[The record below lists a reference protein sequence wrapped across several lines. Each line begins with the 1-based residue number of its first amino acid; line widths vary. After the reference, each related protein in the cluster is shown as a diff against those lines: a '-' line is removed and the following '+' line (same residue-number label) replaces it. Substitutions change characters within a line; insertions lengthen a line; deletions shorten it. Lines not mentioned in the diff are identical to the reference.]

1 MAVQLINEKGKIRLE
16 SEISLAEECNSFEA
30 IISNPEYKERIK
42 AAEKDYHLSHRIEN
56 KDGNLVSIAQRSL
69 GKIVKAGE
77 FSDLAQSHVKFLDF
91 LSNIDEEEIAKR
103 TLYDFLNEKRNP
115 IENPGEHEPSDEEV
129 FKALSEFLRNT
140 FGAVVIG
147 VIK

>member
-16 SEISLAEECNSFEA
+16 SELSLADECNNFEA

-42 AAEKDYHLSHRIEN
+42 AAEKDCHLSHRIEN

-77 FSDLAQSHVKFLDF
+77 FSDLSQSHVKFLDF
-91 LSNIDEEEIAKR
+91 LSKIDDEEIAKR
-103 TLYDFLNEKRNP
+103 VSL
-115 IENPGEHEPSDEEV
+115 ENPGEHEPSDEEV

-147 VIK
+147 VVRV

>member
-1 MAVQLINEKGKIRLE
+1 MVQLINEKGKIRLE
-16 SEISLAEECNSFEA
+16 SEISLADECNSFEA

-42 AAEKDYHLSHRIEN
+42 AAEKDCHLSHRIEN

-77 FSDLAQSHVKFLDF
+77 FSDLAQSHIKFLDF
-91 LSNIDEEEIAKR
+91 LSSIDDEEIAKR
-103 TLYDFLNEKRNP
+103 TS
-115 IENPGEHEPSDEEV
+115 IENPGEHDPSDEEV

-140 FGAVVIG
+140 FGVVVIG
-147 VIK
+147 VVK

>member
-16 SEISLAEECNSFEA
+16 SELSLAEECSSFEA

-91 LSNIDEEEIAKR
+91 LSKIDDEEAAKR
-103 TLYDFLNEKRNP
+103 VSL
-115 IENPGEHEPSDEEV
+115 ENPGEHEPSDEEV

-140 FGAVVIG
+140 FGAVVVG
-147 VIK
+147 VIRI

>member
-16 SEISLAEECNSFEA
+16 SEMSLADECNSFEA

-42 AAEKDYHLSHRIEN
+42 TAEKDCHLSHRIEY

-91 LSNIDEEEIAKR
+91 LSSIDAEENAKNIPLDDSR
-103 TLYDFLNEKRNP
+103 
-115 IENPGEHEPSDEEV
+115 EHEPTDEEIIS
-129 FKALSEFLRNT
+129 ALSEFLRNT
-140 FGAVVIG
+140 FGVIIIG
-147 VIK
+147 VVK